1 MNVGKKTLEFRVGDL
16 LLVDDGSTL
25 SEKEITAISNS
36 AKAIC
41 FDGVDWQLASDV
53 SPKIKG
59 KIGRV
64 VYKGF
69 WPFKRRV
76 VIRK

>member
-16 LLVDDGSTL
+16 LLVEYGSTL

-41 FDGVDWQLASDV
+41 FDGYDWLLASDV
-53 SPKIKG
+53 LPKIKG
-59 KIGRV
+59 KTGRV
-64 VYKGF
+64 VYKGL
-69 WPFKRRV
+69 WPFKRRI
-76 VIRK
+76 VIRE